1 MLCYVGQ
8 AAALGG
14 LRDFVL
20 MCFVWWLSD
29 ATSNLLS
36 GAARAKFSQMLKTK
50 FVECL
55 LLQDFEYFE
64 RHGAGVLQA
73 RLNGDVEEVAESLLS
88 LPKEVLRK
96 LIIIATRLA
105 VAWSIAPK
113 DVLGVALLPVPVV
126 ALLSKLLL
134 DYRSRRE
141 ERSRRVAEAS
151 IDDTGRQALN
161 SRRARPRGPTRPR
174 RRS

>member
-1 MLCYVGQ
+1 MANRVRRRRAVRLV
-8 AAALGG
+8 A
-14 LRDFVL
+14 DI
-20 MCFVWWLSD
+20 D
-29 ATSNLLS
+29 ASPSRTS
-36 GAARAKFSQMLKTK
+36 
-50 FVECL
+50 
-55 LLQDFEYFE
+55 
-64 RHGAGVLQA
+64 
-73 RLNGDVEEVAESLLS
+73 
-88 LPKEVLRK
+88 
-96 LIIIATRLA
+96 LA

-113 DVLGVALLPVPVV
+113 DVLGVALLPVPLV